1 MSKPNAIASRIAELR
16 HELDGMST
24 EEIATELLHRGVTIP
39 EQKLGS
45 TPWRRQLRT
54 ITNAMQGL
62 KTRGVFFSRKR
73 CGGDEYKTVIWYI
86 NDRPPQKKLMD
97 TIGPRTTEPDP
108 PSPVPRQPPVV
119 TAKKH
124 KPAPSGTVQIQI
136 KLSAEEAT
144 LMRDMLRKL
153 APLMAEDIAEKLMV
167 LYFEFLA
174 AVGDTA

>member
-1 MSKPNAIASRIAELR
+1 M
-16 HELDGMST
+16 
-24 EEIATELLHRGVTIP
+24 
-39 EQKLGS
+39 
-45 TPWRRQLRT
+45 
-54 ITNAMQGL
+54 
-62 KTRGVFFSRKR
+62 
-73 CGGDEYKTVIWYI
+73 
-86 NDRPPQKKLMD
+86 
-97 TIGPRTTEPDP
+97 
-108 PSPVPRQPPVV
+108 

>member
-1 MSKPNAIASRIAELR
+1 MAKPNSIASRIAEIR
-16 HELDGMST
+16 HELDGMT
-24 EEIATELLHRGVTIP
+24 TDQIAGELLRRGVTIP

-45 TPWRRQLRT
+45 TVYQRQLRT
-54 ITNAMQGL
+54 VTHAMQGL

-73 CGGDEYKTVIWYI
+73 VVGDDERCVTWYI
-86 NDRPPQKKLMD
+86 NDRPPQQKLKD

-108 PSPVPRQPPVV
+108 PSPVPRQPPAV
-119 TAKKH
+119 TAKKTSA
-124 KPAPSGTVQIQI
+124 APSGTVQIQF

-153 APLMAEDIAEKLMV
+153 APLMAEDIAEKLMI

-174 AVGDTA
+174 AVGDPA